1 MVNLRCRASVQI
13 MSLDVSLYAFPDVG
27 RPWVRTNFVTTL
39 DGAAHDSD
47 GVTASFGGEI
57 DTELFAHL
65 RSLADVILVGAG
77 TTRIEKYG
85 PDSAAPI
92 AVVSH
97 RLEIPDRLRRPGVTV
112 VTTSDAPESEVDAL
126 LTAGVEV
133 IAHGTNEIDWPAV
146 LASFADHGWMKVNC
160 EGGPTLHG
168 DLIAHD
174 VVDELCL
181 TIAPVL
187 AAGSAPRIAHSQL
200 PTTVGMTLAH
210 AVPVGDVLFTRW
222 IRAR

>member
-1 MVNLRCRASVQI
+1 M
-13 MSLDVSLYAFPDVG
+13 
-27 RPWVRTNFVTTL
+27 RTNFVTTL

-47 GVTASFGGEI
+47 GVTQSLGGET

-77 TTRIEKYG
+77 TTRIERYG
-85 PDSAAPI
+85 PDAAAPI
-92 AVVSH
+92 AVVSR
-97 RLEIPDRLRRPGVTV
+97 RLDIPEQLRRPGITV
-112 VTTSDAPESEVDAL
+112 VTTTDAPEGELDAL

-133 IAHGTNEIDWPAV
+133 IAHGSGEIDWASV
-146 LASFADHGWMKVNC
+146 LLSFADRGWMRINC

-168 DLIAHD
+168 DLIAKGI
-174 VVDELCL
+174 VDELCL

-187 AAGSAPRIAHSQL
+187 AAGQAPRIAHSQL
-200 PTTVGMTLAH
+200 PTAVGMTLAH

-222 IRAR
+222 VRTR

>member
-1 MVNLRCRASVQI
+1 
-13 MSLDVSLYAFPDVG
+13 MSLDVSLYAFPEVE

-47 GVTASFGGEI
+47 GVTQSLGG

-77 TTRIEKYG
+77 TTRIERYG
-85 PDSAAPI
+85 PDETTPI
-92 AVVSH
+92 AVVSR
-97 RLEIPDRLRRPGVTV
+97 RLDIPDRLRRPGITV
-112 VTTSDAPESEVDAL
+112 VTTSDAPENELDAL

-133 IAHGTNEIDWPAV
+133 IAHGSGEIDWADV
-146 LASFADHGWMKVNC
+146 LTAFAARGWMKVNC

-174 VVDELCL
+174 MVDELCL

-187 AAGSAPRIAHSQL
+187 AAGQAPRIAHSQL
-200 PTTVGMTLAH
+200 PVVVGMTLAH

-222 IRAR
+222 VRAAA